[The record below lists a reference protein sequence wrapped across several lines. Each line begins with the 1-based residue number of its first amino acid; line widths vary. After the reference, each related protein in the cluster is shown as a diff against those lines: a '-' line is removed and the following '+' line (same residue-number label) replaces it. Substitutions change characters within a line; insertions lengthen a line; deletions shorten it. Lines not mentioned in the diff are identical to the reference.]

1 MSRRTERVNELIR
14 TEISE
19 LIRRRM
25 NDPRVGDMVSVT
37 EVSCSPD
44 FKNARIYVSVMGSDE
59 ERIAALEGLRSA
71 SGFLRRSLKPR
82 LDLRNIPELSF
93 EIDDSIARGARILG
107 MLREVEAGAPN

>member
-14 TEISE
+14 AEISE

-25 NDPRVGDMVSVT
+25 NDPRVGEMVSVT

-44 FKNARIYVSVMGSDE
+44 FKNARIYVSVIGSDE
-59 ERIAALEGLRSA
+59 EQLAALEGLRSA

-82 LDLRNIPELSF
+82 LDLRHIPVLSF
-93 EIDDSIARGARILG
+93 ESDDSIKNGARILG
-107 MLREVEAGAPN
+107 ILREVEAGAPN